1 MGRFAKPLQ
10 GLKLLL
16 GFESPLSATA
26 HFANK
31 NAAICSML
39 PFFLMCHLFGITVSV
54 ISDGSSKF
62 GHADRRRMP

>member
-1 MGRFAKPLQ
+1 
-10 GLKLLL
+10 
-16 GFESPLSATA
+16 
-26 HFANK
+26 
-31 NAAICSML
+31 ML